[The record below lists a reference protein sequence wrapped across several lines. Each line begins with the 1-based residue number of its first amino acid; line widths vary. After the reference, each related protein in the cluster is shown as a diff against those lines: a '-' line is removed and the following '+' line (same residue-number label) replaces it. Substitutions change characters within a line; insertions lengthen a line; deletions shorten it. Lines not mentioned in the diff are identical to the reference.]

1 MSCMGISQEQEQS
14 IFLSLTLTL
23 IPRQS
28 QTLSVSLLRRVAA
41 DSLLHVPASIAFILP
56 ASLFASGGLSVT
68 LALLLRL
75 FSVLC
80 LSSVQFFLLC
90 PALFSS
96 PMFCSGALSRFSWR
110 CHPEPFCSSSCRNR
124 DSLANLGAYLSVS
137 LSRSGRRRDQ
147 TA

>member
-1 MSCMGISQEQEQS
+1 MSCMGIRHEQEQS
-14 IFLSLTLTL
+14 LFLSLTLT
-23 IPRQS
+23 PMPPQS
-28 QTLSVSLLRRVAA
+28 QPLSVSLLRRVAA

-56 ASLFASGGLSVT
+56 ASLFASGGLSVSP
-68 LALLLRL
+68 ALLRL
-75 FSVLC
+75 SSVLC